1 MTHMTDPMQN
11 PEIRAAM
18 AQLEAAEAGLNEAIA
33 QAEVV
38 EQRTNRPGLSD
49 RDIERI
55 EEYARSSDAPKAMRD
70 LQQKVDDGDLTWRD
84 IASPRHF
91 NDAEVR
97 EAFSSSATE
106 MGRAYA
112 MIQEGLEIDDI
123 IDAGKDT
130 EQD

>member
-1 MTHMTDPMQN
+1 MTDPLQN

-18 AQLEAAEAGLNEAIA
+18 ERLTAAEASLDEAIA
-33 QAEVV
+33 KAEQV

-55 EEYARSSDAPKAMRD
+55 EEFAKSADAPKALKD
-70 LQQKVDDGDLTWRD
+70 LQKKVDDGDLTWRD

-91 NDAEVR
+91 ADPEVR
-97 EAFSSSATE
+97 AAFQGSATE

-112 MIQEGLEIDDI
+112 MIKEGLPIDDI
-123 IDAGKDT
+123 IESGNDQGAEG
-130 EQD
+130 

>member
-1 MTHMTDPMQN
+1 MTDPLKN

-18 AQLEAAEAGLNEAIA
+18 ERLTAAEAGLDEAIA
-33 QAEVV
+33 KAEQV

-55 EEYARSSDAPKAMRD
+55 EEYAKSADAPKAMKD
-70 LQQKVDDGDLTWRD
+70 LQKKVDDGDLTWRD

-91 NDAEVR
+91 NDPEVR
-97 EAFSSSATE
+97 DAFQGSATE

-112 MIQEGLEIDDI
+112 MIQEGLSVDDI
-123 IDAGKDT
+123 VDAGKPKD
-130 EQD
+130 EEA